1 MLAPEAAAVAQGPHV
16 VAHRAMVWDR
26 PRLRAWLDAL
36 LRRGVAG
43 SSVARTT
50 LQSWAA
56 AMVPADNADVSLRL
70 RGLDDDVAVLDREA
84 LSPLTRAYLRVTSAP
99 SRARR
104 LPPSARRHE
113 HTDERCSWYWRATFS
128 PMTLLQ
134 WYEAAVPGQAFI
146 EAVTAEYATPALA
159 HSDPEAFTRE
169 VYQAWKQHCEEA
181 PIPPRELMRIRFVC
195 NPPLFRRGRREAVHH
210 GSLAVR
216 RRVLAAPG
224 LAVRD
229 VVEMAALRPTR
240 AGLLLAI
247 AQEPRWFRHAPIRQ
261 ALVANPYTP
270 SWLVA
275 ALLPITPHGQWRS
288 IAAAHDDPGVATL
301 VKTLWHSRAPRPAHD
316 EHGSDCR

>member
-84 LSPLTRAYLRVTSAP
+84 LSPLTRAYLRVTCAP

-113 HTDERCSWYWRATFS
+113 HTDESHWYWRSILS
-128 PMTLLQ
+128 PMTLMQ
-134 WYEAAVPGQAFI
+134 WRDVIVPNQGFLGAAMWEHVTPGL
-146 EAVTAEYATPALA
+146 AE
-159 HSDPEAFTRE
+159 SDPEAFLLD
-169 VYQAWKQHCEEA
+169 VYQAWKQHREEA
-181 PIPPRELMRIRFVC
+181 PKPPRELMRIRFVC
-195 NPPLFRRGRREAVHH
+195 NPPVFRRGRREAVHH

-216 RRVLAAPG
+216 RRVLAQPG

-301 VKTLWHSRAPRPAHD
+301 VKALRHSRAPRPAHD

>member
-1 MLAPEAAAVAQGPHV
+1 
-16 VAHRAMVWDR
+16 MVWDR

-36 LRRGVAG
+36 LRSGVAG

-56 AMVPADNADVSLRL
+56 AMVPADDADVSLRL

-84 LSPLTRAYLRVTSAP
+84 LSPLTRAYLRVTCGP

-113 HTDERCSWYWRATFS
+113 HTDESHWNWRATFS
-128 PMTLLQ
+128 PMTLLL
-134 WYEAAVPGQAFI
+134 WLEAAVPDQAFI
-146 EAVTAEYATPALA
+146 DAVTAEYAAPELA
-159 HSDPEAFTRE
+159 HSDPEAFARE
-169 VYQAWKQHCEEA
+169 VSQAWKQHCEEA
-181 PIPPRELMRIRFVC
+181 PTPPRRLMRFWFGC
-195 NPPLFRRGRREAVHH
+195 NPPLFRHGRREALQH

-247 AQEPRWFRHAPIRQ
+247 AQEPRWFRHAPVRQ

-275 ALLPITPHGQWRS
+275 ALLPITLHRQWRS

-316 EHGSDCR
+316 